1 LIIGEKRDGWMF
13 VTCAVTSG
21 SLAHD
26 YVASLVV
33 DDNADAD
40 EGSLE
45 LRHSFEDV
53 PFVKVG

>member
-1 LIIGEKRDGWMF
+1 M
-13 VTCAVTSG
+13 TSS

-40 EGSLE
+40 EGSLG
-45 LRHSFEDV
+45 LRHGFQNAL
-53 PFVKVG
+53 FVELGEVFRVGVK